1 MKKMEKKQK
10 IFHFHN
16 RIHKRQRTTC
26 PVFRSNNQGMTMVEV
41 LMGFVILALLLGMF
55 SGIIVTAS
63 NMYYNSVDLKRA
75 HESLQG
81 AVYSESITGSLS
93 PEGVTLKLVPAEGM
107 PEESTPIAFSK
118 TKMYKISSATVLSAE
133 EAESLDVDIYFLK
146 TDPPS
151 EKESSE

>member
-1 MKKMEKKQK
+1 MGKKQRL
-10 IFHFHN
+10 FHFNN
-16 RIHKRQRTTC
+16 RIHNKQKTAC
-26 PVFRSNNQGMTMVEV
+26 SFFRNSNQGMTMVEV

-81 AVYSESITGSLS
+81 VVYSESITSSLS
-93 PEGVTLKLVPAEGM
+93 PEGVTLNLVPAEGM
-107 PEESTPIAFSK
+107 PQESTPIAFSK
-118 TKMYKISSATVLSAE
+118 TKLYKISSATVLSAE

-146 TDPPS
+146 PDPPS
-151 EKESSE
+151 EED

>member
-1 MKKMEKKQK
+1 MGKKQRL
-10 IFHFHN
+10 FHFNN
-16 RIHKRQRTTC
+16 RIHNKQKTAC
-26 PVFRSNNQGMTMVEV
+26 SFFRNSNQGMTMVEV

-81 AVYSESITGSLS
+81 AIYSESITNSLS
-93 PEGVTLKLVPAEGM
+93 PEGVTLNLVPAEGM
-107 PEESTPIAFSK
+107 PQESTPIAFSK
-118 TKMYKISSATVLSAE
+118 TKLYKISSATVLSAE

-146 TDPPS
+146 PDPPS
-151 EKESSE
+151 EED

>member
-1 MKKMEKKQK
+1 MGKKQRL
-10 IFHFHN
+10 FHFNN
-16 RIHKRQRTTC
+16 RIHNKQKTAC
-26 PVFRSNNQGMTMVEV
+26 SFFRNSNQGMTMVEV

-81 AVYSESITGSLS
+81 AVYSESITSSLS
-93 PEGVTLKLVPAEGM
+93 PEGVTLNLVPAEGM
-107 PEESTPIAFSK
+107 PQESTPIAFSK
-118 TKMYKISSATVLSAE
+118 TKLYKISSATVLSAE

-146 TDPPS
+146 PDPPS
-151 EKESSE
+151 EED

>member
-1 MKKMEKKQK
+1 MDK
-10 IFHFHN
+10 IQRLFHVTN
-16 RIHKRQRTTC
+16 RIHKKQRTSR
-26 PVFRSNNQGMTMVEV
+26 PVFRNNNQGMTMVEV

-146 TDPPS
+146 PDPPS
-151 EKESSE
+151 EED

>member
-1 MKKMEKKQK
+1 MKKMEKKQRL
-10 IFHFHN
+10 FHFKN
-16 RIHKRQRTTC
+16 RIHKNQRTAH
-26 PVFRSNNQGMTMVEV
+26 PYFRNDNRGMTMVEV

-93 PEGVTLKLVPAEGM
+93 PEGVTLNLVPAEGM
-107 PEESTPIAFSK
+107 PQESSPIAFSK
-118 TKMYKISSATVLSAE
+118 TKLYKISSATVLSAE

-151 EKESSE
+151 GED

>member
-1 MKKMEKKQK
+1 MEKKQRL
-10 IFHFHN
+10 FHFNN
-16 RIHKRQRTTC
+16 RIHNKQKTAC
-26 PVFRSNNQGMTMVEV
+26 SFFKNNNQGMTMVEV

-81 AVYSESITGSLS
+81 VVYSESITSSLS
-93 PEGVTLKLVPAEGM
+93 PEGVTLNLVPAEGM
-107 PEESTPIAFSK
+107 PQESTPIAFSK
-118 TKMYKISSATVLSAE
+118 TKLYKLSSSAVLSAE
-133 EAESLDVDIYFLK
+133 EAESLDVDIYFFK

-151 EKESSE
+151 GGD

>member
-1 MKKMEKKQK
+1 MKEKQRLIPFHNQIQKKKQK
-10 IFHFHN
+10 DSSFFKN
-16 RIHKRQRTTC
+16 
-26 PVFRSNNQGMTMVEV
+26 NNQGMTMVEV

-81 AVYSESITGSLS
+81 VVYSESITSSLS
-93 PEGVTLKLVPAEGM
+93 PEGVTLNLVPAEGM
-107 PEESTPIAFSK
+107 PQESTPIAFSK
-118 TKMYKISSATVLSAE
+118 TKLYKISSATVLSAE
-133 EAESLDVDIYFLK
+133 EAESLDVDIYFFK

-151 EKESSE
+151 GGD

>member
-1 MKKMEKKQK
+1 MEKKQRL
-10 IFHFHN
+10 FHFNN
-16 RIHKRQRTTC
+16 RIHNKQKTAC
-26 PVFRSNNQGMTMVEV
+26 SFFRNSNHGMTMVEV

-81 AVYSESITGSLS
+81 AVYSESITSSLS
-93 PEGVTLKLVPAEGM
+93 PEGVTLNLVPAEGM
-107 PEESTPIAFSK
+107 PQESIPIAFSK
-118 TKMYKISSATVLSAE
+118 TKLYKLSSSAVLSAE
-133 EAESLDVDIYFLK
+133 EAESLNVDIYFLK

-151 EKESSE
+151 EEESSE

>member
-1 MKKMEKKQK
+1 MEKKQRR
-10 IFHFHN
+10 FHFTN
-16 RIHKRQRTTC
+16 RIHKNQRTARLY
-26 PVFRSNNQGMTMVEV
+26 FRNDNHGMTMVEV

-81 AVYSESITGSLS
+81 AVYSESITSSLS
-93 PEGVTLKLVPAEGM
+93 PEGVTLNLVPAEGM
-107 PEESTPIAFSK
+107 PQESTPIAFSK
-118 TKMYKISSATVLSAE
+118 TKLYKISSATVLSAE

-146 TDPPS
+146 PDPPS
-151 EKESSE
+151 EED

>member
-1 MKKMEKKQK
+1 MEKKQRR
-10 IFHFHN
+10 FHFTN
-16 RIHKRQRTTC
+16 RIHKNQRIAR
-26 PVFRSNNQGMTMVEV
+26 PYFRNDNHGMTMVEV

-81 AVYSESITGSLS
+81 AVYSKSITSSLL

-107 PEESTPIAFSK
+107 PQESTPIAFSK
-118 TKMYKISSATVLSAE
+118 TKLYKLSSSAVLSTE
-133 EAESLDVDIYFLK
+133 DAESLDVDIYFFK

-151 EKESSE
+151 GEENGK

>member
-1 MKKMEKKQK
+1 
-10 IFHFHN
+10 
-16 RIHKRQRTTC
+16 
-26 PVFRSNNQGMTMVEV
+26 MTMVEV

-93 PEGVTLKLVPAEGM
+93 PEGVTLNLVPAEGM
-107 PEESTPIAFSK
+107 PQESTPIAFSK
-118 TKMYKISSATVLSAE
+118 TKLYKISSATVLSAE
-133 EAESLDVDIYFLK
+133 EAESLDVDIYFFK

-151 EKESSE
+151 GGD

>member
-1 MKKMEKKQK
+1 MEKKQRR
-10 IFHFHN
+10 FHFTN
-16 RIHKRQRTTC
+16 RIHKNHKTARLF
-26 PVFRSNNQGMTMVEV
+26 FRNDNRGMTMVEV

-81 AVYSESITGSLS
+81 AVYSESITSSLS
-93 PEGVTLKLVPAEGM
+93 PEGVTLNLVPAEGM
-107 PEESTPIAFSK
+107 PQESTPIAFSK
-118 TKMYKISSATVLSAE
+118 TKLYKISSATVLSAE

-146 TDPPS
+146 PDPPS
-151 EKESSE
+151 EED

>member
-1 MKKMEKKQK
+1 MKKMEKKQRLFPFNNQIQK
-10 IFHFHN
+10 N
-16 RIHKRQRTTC
+16 QRTTSLC
-26 PVFRSNNQGMTMVEV
+26 FRNNNHGMTMVEV

-81 AVYSESITGSLS
+81 AVYSESITSSLS
-93 PEGVTLKLVPAEGM
+93 PEGVTLNLVPAEGM
-107 PEESTPIAFSK
+107 PQESTPIAFSK
-118 TKMYKISSATVLSAE
+118 TKLYKISSATVLSAE

-146 TDPPS
+146 PDPPS
-151 EKESSE
+151 EED